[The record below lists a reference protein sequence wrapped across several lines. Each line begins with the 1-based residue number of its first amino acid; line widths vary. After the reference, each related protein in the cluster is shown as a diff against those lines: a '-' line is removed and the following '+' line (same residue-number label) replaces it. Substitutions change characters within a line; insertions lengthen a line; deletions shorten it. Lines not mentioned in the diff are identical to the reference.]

1 MRRCVAALVANFARR
16 VALPVALPVALVV
29 SIGASSLAAQETQPP
44 PPPGV
49 NAGLDS
55 ARAIRGAH
63 LSISLLTYGPGDEVF
78 ERFGHVALVVRDSTT
93 GIDIAFNWG
102 MFDFDQP
109 NFLANFLTGDTKYWM
124 AGFNT
129 QAFNALYRRQN
140 RRTRQQDL
148 AFTPVEKAALF
159 DFVAWNARDANK
171 FYRYDYYRDNCATRI
186 RDAIDRVLGGALKP
200 ELTGP
205 GAGHTWRG
213 ETARITATDLP
224 TYAGI
229 EIALGRNA
237 DRTLSK
243 WDEVFLPDYLADH
256 LARFIVHRPDGSR
269 YRLVSSDSVI
279 FAADRV
285 PLPTEAP
292 SRVATAALLGLTLA
306 GLIAALADAKQRI
319 ARVLLSV
326 GVALWYLVGGVLG
339 TLLLLAG
346 TVTKHAPYMGSN
358 LTLLQLHPL
367 MLVAA
372 WPVALALVRN
382 VRGRTAMGISAVLA
396 VLSLAGVALQLV
408 PSLAQS
414 SGVVLAVTVP
424 VHVALAI
431 AMWRLDPDEALHRRV
446 SVPMQ
451 RAA

>member
-1 MRRCVAALVANFARR
+1 MRRRLGEIAFATLAFVSLAFAMSAAATSLVAQ
-16 VALPVALPVALVV
+16 
-29 SIGASSLAAQETQPP
+29 STQPP

-49 NAGLDS
+49 SATLDS
-55 ARAIRGAH
+55 ARAIRGARIA
-63 LSISLLTYGPGDEVF
+63 ISLLTYGPGDEVF
-78 ERFGHVALVVRDSTT
+78 ERFGHIALAVHDSTT
-93 GIDIAFNWG
+93 GDDIAFNWG
-102 MFDFDQP
+102 MFDFNQP
-109 NFLANFLTGDTKYWM
+109 NFLVNFLTGDTKYWM

-129 QAFNALYRRQN
+129 KAFNDFYRTQN
-140 RRTRQQDL
+140 RRIRRQEL

-159 DFVAWNARDANK
+159 EFVAWNARDENK

-186 RDAIDRVLGGALKP
+186 RDAIDRVLLGALKP
-200 ELTGP
+200 VLNVP
-205 GAGHTWRG
+205 GESHTWRD
-213 ETARITATDLP
+213 ETARITASDLP

-237 DRTLSK
+237 DQTLSK
-243 WDEVFLPDYLADH
+243 WDEAFLPDFLADH
-256 LARFIVHRPDGSR
+256 LAAFVVHRPDGSR
-269 YRLVSSDSVI
+269 ARLVTSDTVI

-292 SRVATAALLGLTLA
+292 ARVAMAALLGLTLA
-306 GLIAALADAKQRI
+306 GLIAGLADAKQRI
-319 ARVLLSV
+319 ARILL
-326 GVALWYLVGGVLG
+326 GGAVALWYVLGGVLG

-346 TVTKHAPYMGSN
+346 TVTKHGPYMGAN

-367 MLVAA
+367 MLVAT
-372 WPVALALVRN
+372 WPVAVAVVRN

-396 VLSLAGVALQLV
+396 LLAFAGVILQSI

-414 SGVVLAVTVP
+414 NGVVLAVTVP

-431 AMWRLDPDEALHRRV
+431 AMWRLDPDDTVRRRA
-446 SVPMQ
+446 SVPLQ

>member
-1 MRRCVAALVANFARR
+1 MRRCFAALVSKF
-16 VALPVALPVALVV
+16 ALPVALPVAFVV
-29 SIGASSLAAQETQPP
+29 GVGASSLAAQETQPP

-49 NAGLDS
+49 SGALDS
-55 ARAIRGAH
+55 TRAIRGAH
-63 LSISLLTYGPGDEVF
+63 ISISLLTYGPGDEVF

-93 GIDIAFNWG
+93 GVDIAFNWG

-109 NFLANFLTGDTKYWM
+109 NFLVNFLTGDTKYWM

-129 QAFNALYRRQN
+129 QAFNDLYRRQN
-140 RRTRQQDL
+140 RRIRQQGL

-159 DFVAWNARDANK
+159 DFVAWNARDENK

-200 ELTGP
+200 ELNVP
-205 GAGHTWRG
+205 GEGHTWRG

-237 DRTLSK
+237 DKSLSK
-243 WDEVFLPDYLADH
+243 WDEVLLPDYLADH
-256 LARFIVHRPDGSR
+256 LAGFIVHRPDGSR
-269 YRLVSSDSVI
+269 YRLVASDSVI

-285 PLPTEAP
+285 PLPTEEP

-306 GLIAALADAKQRI
+306 GLIAALADARHRI

-326 GVALWYLVGGVLG
+326 GVALWYLLGGVLG

-367 MLVAA
+367 MLVAT
-372 WPVALALVRN
+372 WPVAVALARK

-396 VLSLAGVALQLV
+396 LLSLAGVVLQLI

-414 SGVVLAVTVP
+414 NGVIIAVTVP

-431 AMWRLDPDEALHRRV
+431 AMWRLDPDDAMPRRAGL
-446 SVPMQ
+446 PMQ

>member
-1 MRRCVAALVANFARR
+1 MRRWLSALALAIAFMVSGR
-16 VALPVALPVALVV
+16 V
-29 SIGASSLAAQETQPP
+29 SSLAAQGTEPP
-44 PPPGV
+44 SPPGV
-49 NAGLDS
+49 NAVVDS
-55 ARAIRGAH
+55 LRAIRGAR

-78 ERFGHVALVVRDSTT
+78 ERFGHVALVVRDSVT
-93 GIDIAFNWG
+93 GEDIAFNWG

-109 NFLANFLTGDTKYWM
+109 NFLVNFLTGDTKYWM

-129 QAFNALYRRQN
+129 QAFNELYRRQN
-140 RRTRQQDL
+140 RRIRRQEL

-159 DFVAWNARDANK
+159 DFVAWNAREENK

-200 ELTGP
+200 ELDAP
-205 GAGHTWRG
+205 GEGHSWRG
-213 ETARITATDLP
+213 ETARITASDLP

-229 EIALGRNA
+229 EIALGRSA
-237 DRTLSK
+237 DKTLSK

-256 LARFIVHRPDGSR
+256 LATFVVRRPDGSR
-269 YRLVSSDSVI
+269 NRLVSSDSVI

-285 PLPTEAP
+285 PLPTEEP

-319 ARVLLSV
+319 ARVMLSV
-326 GVALWYLVGGVLG
+326 GVALWYVLGGVLG

-367 MLVAA
+367 MLVAT
-372 WPVALALVRN
+372 WPVAMALVRN
-382 VRGRTAMGISAVLA
+382 VRGRTAIGISLVLA
-396 VLSLAGVALQLV
+396 LLSLAGVVLQLV
-408 PSLAQS
+408 PSLTQS
-414 SGVVLAVTVP
+414 NGVVLAVTVP
-424 VHVALAI
+424 VHVALVI
-431 AMWRLDPDEALHRRV
+431 AMWRLDPDDAMHRRATV
-446 SVPMQ
+446 SMQ

>member
-1 MRRCVAALVANFARR
+1 MRRWLSAL
-16 VALPVALPVALVV
+16 ALAIACVV
-29 SIGASSLAAQETQPP
+29 SAAASSLAAQPTQPP
-44 PPPGV
+44 SPPGV
-49 NAGLDS
+49 NAVVDS
-55 ARAIRGAH
+55 LRAIRGAR

-78 ERFGHVALVVRDSTT
+78 ERFGHVALVVRDSAT
-93 GIDIAFNWG
+93 GEDIAFNWG

-109 NFLANFLTGDTKYWM
+109 NFLVNFLTGDTKYWM

-129 QAFNALYRRQN
+129 QAFNDLYRRQN
-140 RRTRQQDL
+140 RRIRRQEL

-159 DFVAWNARDANK
+159 DYVAWNARDENK

-200 ELTGP
+200 ELSVP
-205 GAGHTWRG
+205 GEGHTWRG
-213 ETARITATDLP
+213 ETARITASDLP

-229 EIALGRNA
+229 EIALGHNA
-237 DRTLSK
+237 DKPLSK

-256 LARFIVHRPDGSR
+256 LATFVVRRADGSR
-269 YRLVSSDSVI
+269 SRLVSSDSVI
-279 FAADRV
+279 FTADRI
-285 PLPTEAP
+285 PLPTEEP

-319 ARVLLSV
+319 ARVMLSV
-326 GVALWYLVGGVLG
+326 GVALWYVVGGVLG

-346 TVTKHAPYMGSN
+346 TVTKHAPYMGAN

-372 WPVALALVRN
+372 WPVAIALVRN
-382 VRGRTAMGISAVLA
+382 VRGRTAMGISLVLA
-396 VLSLAGVALQLV
+396 LLSLAGVVLQLV

-431 AMWRLDPDEALHRRV
+431 AMWRLDPDDAMHRRATV
-446 SVPMQ
+446 SMQ

>member
-1 MRRCVAALVANFARR
+1 MRRRLGEIAFATLAFVSLAFAMSANATPLVAQA
-16 VALPVALPVALVV
+16 
-29 SIGASSLAAQETQPP
+29 TQPP

-49 NAGLDS
+49 SATLDS
-55 ARAIRGAH
+55 ARAIRGARIA
-63 LSISLLTYGPGDEVF
+63 ISLLTYGPGDEVF
-78 ERFGHVALVVRDSTT
+78 ERFGHIALAVHDSTT
-93 GIDIAFNWG
+93 GDDIAFNWG
-102 MFDFDQP
+102 MFDFNQP
-109 NFLANFLTGDTKYWM
+109 NFLVNFLTGDTKYWM

-129 QAFNALYRRQN
+129 KAFNDFYRTQN
-140 RRTRQQDL
+140 RRIRRQEL

-159 DFVAWNARDANK
+159 EFVAWNARDENK

-186 RDAIDRVLGGALKP
+186 RDAIDRVLLGALKP
-200 ELTGP
+200 VLNVP
-205 GAGHTWRG
+205 GESHTWRD
-213 ETARITATDLP
+213 ETARITASDLP

-237 DRTLSK
+237 DQTLSK
-243 WDEVFLPDYLADH
+243 WDEAFLPDFLADH
-256 LARFIVHRPDGSR
+256 LAAFVVHRPDGSR
-269 YRLVSSDSVI
+269 ARLVTSDTVI

-292 SRVATAALLGLTLA
+292 ARVAMAALLGLTLA
-306 GLIAALADAKQRI
+306 GLIAGLADAKQRI
-319 ARVLLSV
+319 ARILL
-326 GVALWYLVGGVLG
+326 GGAVALWYVLGGVLG

-346 TVTKHAPYMGSN
+346 TVTKHGPYMGAN

-367 MLVAA
+367 MLVAT
-372 WPVALALVRN
+372 WPVAVAVVRN

-396 VLSLAGVALQLV
+396 LLAFAGVILQSI

-414 SGVVLAVTVP
+414 NGVVLAVTVP

-431 AMWRLDPDEALHRRV
+431 AMWRLDPDDTVRRRA
-446 SVPMQ
+446 SVPLQ

>member
-1 MRRCVAALVANFARR
+1 MRRRLGEIAFATLAFVSLAFAMSAAATSLVAQ
-16 VALPVALPVALVV
+16 
-29 SIGASSLAAQETQPP
+29 STQPP

-49 NAGLDS
+49 SATLDS
-55 ARAIRGAH
+55 ARAIRGARIA
-63 LSISLLTYGPGDEVF
+63 ISLLTYGPGDEVF
-78 ERFGHVALVVRDSTT
+78 ERFGHIALAVHDSTT
-93 GIDIAFNWG
+93 GDDIAFNWG
-102 MFDFDQP
+102 MFDFNQP
-109 NFLANFLTGDTKYWM
+109 NFLVNFLTGDTKYWM

-129 QAFNALYRRQN
+129 QAFNDLYRRDN
-140 RRTRQQDL
+140 RRIRRQEL

-159 DFVAWNARDANK
+159 EFVAWNARDENK

-186 RDAIDRVLGGALKP
+186 RDAIDRVLLGALKP
-200 ELTGP
+200 VLNVP
-205 GAGHTWRG
+205 GESHTWRD
-213 ETARITATDLP
+213 ETARITASDLP

-229 EIALGRNA
+229 EIALGRDA

-243 WDEVFLPDYLADH
+243 WDEAFLPDYLADH
-256 LARFIVHRPDGSR
+256 LAAFVVHRPDGSR
-269 YRLVSSDSVI
+269 ARLVTSDTVI

-292 SRVATAALLGLTLA
+292 ARVAMAALLGLTLA
-306 GLIAALADAKQRI
+306 GLIAGLADAKQRT
-319 ARVLLSV
+319 ARILL
-326 GVALWYLVGGVLG
+326 GGAVALWYVVGGVLG

-346 TVTKHAPYMGSN
+346 TVTKHAPYMGAN

-367 MLVAA
+367 MLVAT
-372 WPVALALVRN
+372 WPVAVAVVRN

-396 VLSLAGVALQLV
+396 LLSIAGVVLQLI

-414 SGVVLAVTVP
+414 NGVVLAVTVP

-431 AMWRLDPDEALHRRV
+431 AMWRLDPDDAVRRRA
-446 SVPMQ
+446 SVPLQ